1 MRVDTNLFAKRIRN
15 HVLDMTSRGGS
26 SHVGS
31 ALSIVDILTV
41 LYCKVM
47 HYEVN
52 NPSLETRDRFILS
65 KGHAGAAVYA
75 TLAEV
80 GFFDKSDLLNHYQN
94 GSKFS
99 GHISHK
105 DIPGVEISTGSLGHG
120 LGIGTGMALYA
131 KRKNLKHRVFVLLSD
146 GEWDEGSNWE
156 ALLFASHY
164 GLNNLTAIIDYNK
177 LQSLT
182 TIKETINLEPF
193 KEKFLSFGSN
203 CIEVDGHNH
212 IELINAFKKSNN
224 SKCPSVIL
232 CHTIK
237 GKGVSFM
244 ENKVLWHYRSPQ
256 GQEYEKA
263 KEELNK

>member
-1 MRVDTNLFAKRIRN
+1 MTINTDLFANRIRN

-41 LYCKVM
+41 LYCEVM
-47 HYEVN
+47 HYEVK
-52 NPSLETRDRFILS
+52 NPSLDTRDRFILS

-80 GFFDKSDLLNHYQN
+80 GFFDKSYLLNHYQN

-156 ALLFASHY
+156 ALLFASHF

-203 CIEVDGHNH
+203 FIEVDGHNH
-212 IELINAFKKSNN
+212 LELKEALKKPNN
-224 SKCPSVIL
+224 SKSPSVIL
-232 CHTIK
+232 CHTVK

-256 GQEYEKA
+256 GKEYDKA
-263 KEELNK
+263 KKELNK

>member
-1 MRVDTNLFAKRIRN
+1 MKIDTNLFANRIRN

-41 LYCKVM
+41 LYCKIM
-47 HYEVN
+47 RYEVN
-52 NPSLETRDRFILS
+52 NPSLESRDRFILS

-164 GLNNLTAIIDYNK
+164 GLNNLIAIVDYNK
-177 LQSLT
+177 LQSLKS
-182 TIKETINLEPF
+182 IKETINLEPF
-193 KEKFLSFGSN
+193 KEKFVSFGSN
-203 CIEVDGHNH
+203 LIEVDGHNH
-212 IELINAFKKSNN
+212 LELTNAFIKSNN
-224 SKCPSVIL
+224 SKSPSVIL
-232 CHTIK
+232 CNTIK

-256 GQEYEKA
+256 GKEYEKA